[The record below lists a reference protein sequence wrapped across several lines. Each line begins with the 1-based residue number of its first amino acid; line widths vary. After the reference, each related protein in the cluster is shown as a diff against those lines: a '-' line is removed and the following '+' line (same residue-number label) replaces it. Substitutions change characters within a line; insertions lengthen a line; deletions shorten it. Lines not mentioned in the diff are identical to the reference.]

1 MKTGLKRFFAG
12 FVVGSA
18 MLATVPANAE
28 TALGE
33 EQALRTFDIML
44 MVTALR
50 CRTGADDF
58 QADYY
63 RFAARHIGTLNRAGA
78 TLRADFASTM
88 GPRSADRALD
98 RMGVRIAN
106 SYGDGHPWMGCAQL
120 GQLARELAVTT
131 DPAALASAAHYALAA
146 APVQRSQPQVT
157 IAYSS
162 ANLIDA
168 ERFASR

>member
-1 MKTGLKRFFAG
+1 MTSGLKRFFAAIAM
-12 FVVGSA
+12 GSG
-18 MLATVPANAE
+18 MLLTAPANAE
-28 TALGE
+28 TGLEKA
-33 EQALRTFDIML
+33 QALRTFDIML

-63 RFAARHIGTLNRAGA
+63 RFAASHVGTLNRAGA
-78 TLRADFASTM
+78 TLREEFANTL
-88 GPRSADRALD
+88 GPRSANRALD

-120 GQLARELAVTT
+120 GQLARELAVTN
-131 DPAALASAAHYALAA
+131 DPGALASAAQYALAA

>member
-1 MKTGLKRFFAG
+1 MTSGLKRFFAG

-28 TALGE
+28 TASGE
-33 EQALRTFDIML
+33 AQALRTFDIML

-120 GQLARELAVTT
+120 GQLARELAITS
-131 DPAALASAAHYALAA
+131 DPGALASAAHYALAA

>member
-1 MKTGLKRFFAG
+1 MTSGLKRFFTAV
-12 FVVGSA
+12 VVGSG
-18 MLATVPANAE
+18 MLVTVPANAK
-28 TALGE
+28 TGLGE
-33 EQALRTFDIML
+33 AQALRTFDIML

-63 RFAARHIGTLNRAGA
+63 RFAANHVGTLNRAGA
-78 TLRADFASTM
+78 TLRAEFANTM

-120 GQLARELAVTT
+120 GQLARELAVTS
-131 DPAALASAAHYALAA
+131 DPGALATAAYYALAA

-162 ANLIDA
+162 SNLIDA
-168 ERFASR
+168 KRFASR